1 MPLVI
6 GLIKASLPS
15 YFPERHGVFDAA
27 LAALEEIAGACG
39 ARIVEAEGV
48 PMTGAEAQQ
57 ALDQCR
63 GQGAEF
69 ILLLHGGFTMGDVAR
84 QIALSDLPMGV
95 WATPEPGHEG
105 DIQLNNFVSLNM
117 SLSIARG
124 VRDLRRNPVQWY
136 FGAPE
141 DTALR
146 ARLGRSFRALSA
158 RAALRAARV
167 GVIGGLAPTFYNMAV
182 SPDTLKRATGVEPV
196 HVDMHRLTATMAAC
210 GAEPVA
216 QEVAAMAARA
226 EVRGVS
232 DAQMALTARAAL
244 ALRQIVA
251 EDGFAG
257 LAVSDWPALQD
268 DPGMHPG
275 AAFTWLEE
283 VDNLPLASEGDVLGT
298 VTQIVT
304 RALTGRVGSLLD
316 MTSPQLDADRILM
329 WHGGGGPLYMGG
341 AEVAWINHPMIGR
354 GTPDGPRF
362 GAIADFVFPDGP
374 HTVLRVARSGSAAFG
389 FEAEVRAGGESGFT
403 GCRGWVTDFRS
414 ARGAHSAGDIVT
426 SVMEHGLDHH
436 FVLVPGS
443 FASDFREFAAWMAM
457 EPLEIISEHDGLA
470 NGIG

>member
-84 QIALSDLPMGV
+84 QIALSDLPIGV

-158 RAALRAARV
+158 RAALRDARV

-329 WHGGGGPLYMGG
+329 WHGGRFTW
-341 AEVAWINHPMIGR
+341 A
-354 GTPDGPRF
+354 GPR
-362 GAIADFVFPDGP
+362 
-374 HTVLRVARSGSAAFG
+374 L
-389 FEAEVRAGGESGFT
+389 
-403 GCRGWVTDFRS
+403 
-414 ARGAHSAGDIVT
+414 
-426 SVMEHGLDHH
+426 
-436 FVLVPGS
+436 PGS
-443 FASDFREFAAWMAM
+443 TTR
-457 EPLEIISEHDGLA
+457 
-470 NGIG
+470 